1 MKMTTAGIEE
11 KIRALAEPLLAGMGM
26 ELVDLVFVTEHGRHV
41 LRVFIDK
48 PGGVTV
54 DDCGDFSREFST
66 ILDVE
71 DPIPQRYML
80 EVSSPGLDRPLV
92 KEADFKRFAGKKAK
106 IKAKEAIEGRR
117 NFKAV
122 IDDVAEGK
130 VFVTD
135 FDGKKFE
142 IALSNIERAR
152 LEIEF

>member
-1 MKMTTAGIEE
+1 MTTGIEE
-11 KIRALAEPLLAGMGM
+11 KVRALAEPLLADKGM
-26 ELVDLVFVTEHGRHV
+26 ELVDLAFVTEHGRHV
-41 LRVFIDK
+41 LRIFIDK
-48 PGGVTV
+48 PGGVNV
-54 DDCGDFSREFST
+54 DDCGEFSKEFST
-66 ILDVE
+66 ILDVD

-92 KEADFKRFAGKKAK
+92 KEADFKRFVGKKAK
-106 IKAKEAIEGRR
+106 IKAKEAIDGRR

-122 IDDVAEGK
+122 IDNVVEGK

>member
-1 MKMTTAGIEE
+1 MTTGIEE
-11 KIRALAEPLLAGMGM
+11 KVRALAEPLLADKGM

-41 LRVFIDK
+41 LRIFIDK
-48 PGGVTV
+48 PGGVNV
-54 DDCGDFSREFST
+54 DDCGDFSKEFST
-66 ILDVE
+66 ILDVD

-92 KEADFKRFAGKKAK
+92 KEADFKRFAGKKTK

-122 IDDVAEGK
+122 IDGVAEGK